1 MCRRPYGRENGES
14 RLNLFAVLPLQ
25 KPDALPEVLEARILV
40 NGRSTGGAISVRAN
54 AAPCERCLT
63 AREPVQTDALDAIT
77 VFVNEDDVVLA
88 YFAHAAAAGDR
99 HPPLRATRGIEHY
112 VLGG

>member
-1 MCRRPYGRENGES
+1 MSAARNLNGVM
-14 RLNLFAVLPLQ
+14 LC
-25 KPDALPEVLEARILV
+25 PDP
-40 NGRSTGGAISVRAN
+40 
-54 AAPCERCLT
+54 